1 MTSYVACDVETTGI
15 EPGSRMVELGAVAF
29 DHTGAVQDRFHS
41 MVRPGMPLPADA
53 AAVNGITDDMLSSA
67 PDAGEVLRR
76 FVDWVA
82 ADAVVV
88 AHNAAFDV
96 GVIGWESE
104 RFGLTVP
111 DWMVLDTLMIA
122 RVLHA
127 TPDCR
132 LETLAHWYGLHAG
145 DAHRALSDADV
156 CRQYFIEAQ
165 RHPGIR
171 SPRLAAV
178 PWASRCSYS
187 YTADLPPELAS
198 LPELVAAGGD
208 LAFVYHDTKGD
219 ITERTITPY
228 GWARCGDS
236 TLFHGYCHLR
246 RERRTFNVERVVSV
260 ARWHGR
266 GLKMQV
272 EKQSHRWR
280 WKEKQK

>member
-41 MVRPGMPLPADA
+41 MVRPGMPLPAGA

-132 LETLAHWYGLHAG
+132 LETLANWYGLHAPE
-145 DAHRALSDADV
+145 AHRALSDADV
-156 CRQYFIEAQ
+156 CRQYFIAAQ
-165 RHPGIR
+165 RHLDIR
-171 SPRLAAV
+171 HPRLAAA
-178 PWASRCSYS
+178 PWKLLCSYS

-198 LPELVAAGGD
+198 LPELVAAAATLTFTYCD
-208 LAFVYHDTKGD
+208 AKGD
-219 ITERTITPY
+219 ITIRTITPF
-228 GWARCGDS
+228 GWALKGGA
-236 TLFHGYCHLR
+236 LMFHGYCHLR
-246 RERRTFNVERVVSV
+246 EERRTFNAERVI
-260 ARWHGR
+260 AI
-266 GLKMQV
+266 
-272 EKQSHRWR
+272 
-280 WKEKQK
+280 